1 MGVTCVS
8 TLMSSYS
15 SLQEISFLKI
25 YPFIDLKRP
34 FLFPPFFF
42 IFFLNFY
49 CLLRRPFLDF
59 SFELKTWI

>member
-15 SLQEISFLKI
+15 SLQEISFFKI

-34 FLFPPFFF
+34 FLFPPFKKIFLKLLLF
-42 IFFLNFY
+42 IKEAIFRFQF
-49 CLLRRPFLDF
+49 
-59 SFELKTWI
+59 